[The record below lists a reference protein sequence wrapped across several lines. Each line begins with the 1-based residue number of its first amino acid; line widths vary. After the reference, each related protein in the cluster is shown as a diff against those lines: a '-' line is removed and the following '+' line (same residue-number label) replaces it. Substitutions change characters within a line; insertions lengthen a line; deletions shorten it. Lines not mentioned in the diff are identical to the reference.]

1 MSGRRAQ
8 ARFVVVANESVLRVA
23 RDVDVV
29 STTKGLVVISNEPSI
44 VGDALMLE
52 MVVDNH
58 IARVAVRVEDSQ
70 PIVVAGAI
78 RHRIGL
84 SRTDPER

>member
-1 MSGRRAQ
+1 
-8 ARFVVVANESVLRVA
+8 VVANESVLRVA
-23 RDVDVV
+23 RDVDVI